1 VANVQSSRFKLCISV
16 FIANFPGPASSE
28 ITSQVNEIPRSLSLL
43 SVYCNHSPPHMES
56 MSFQPRRNLL
66 QKNFSWASA
75 VYPTTRECLPR
86 MGIQSPC
93 TCHCRRLPPGGV
105 AISECVGVG
114 VDIRWPDMSSRHPVR
129 RRTDEDELKNIT
141 PLKDRLQF
149 SQNAEVIVSPAESAK
164 YGTTVH
170 VDSSYED
177 LIDRATVDLAEALD
191 VKMKKTCKSYHS
203 RTHETGRCHHCQT

>member
-1 VANVQSSRFKLCISV
+1 MAKKRKHKAIRRQTVANVQSSRFKLCISV

-93 TCHCRRLPPGGV
+93 TCHCRRLPSGGV

-141 PLKDRLQF
+141 PLKDRKCRGHRLACGICKVWNHRSCRFAVRGPHRQGQ
-149 SQNAEVIVSPAESAK
+149 SRSRG
-164 YGTTVH
+164 GTGC
-170 VDSSYED
+170 EN
-177 LIDRATVDLAEALD
+177 EEN
-191 VKMKKTCKSYHS
+191 M
-203 RTHETGRCHHCQT
+203 